1 MHPWREQGAV
11 LGRGVGEKIVFFVQA
26 RRRRIFQGADLT
38 VCPDGKFAPNAACAG
53 KASFTNVPR
62 PKPNTKEDKA
72 ACPKPKSSAHRSFQP
87 NGHNKD
93 PYMNYLVTGGLGY
106 VGSWAVRHL
115 AQAGHNVF
123 ALSRKAE
130 KPDLGAPYSLV
141 QADLASQSPEQI
153 AAVLP
158 QGLDGIV
165 HAASLN
171 EAFIPNYPRE
181 ALLANALGTR
191 NLLEALVLAHKA
203 QGAAPLPV
211 VVYCSTFHVYGKS
224 EGEITEA
231 TPPDP
236 KNDYAIT
243 HLFAEQYCRMF
254 GHTAGMP
261 CITVRLSNGYGAPVA
276 PGFDKWHLIIND
288 LCRQAVEQGSLT
300 LNANPAIE
308 RDFLWQGDIARCFEL
323 LLPRRDL
330 AGQTFVAATQRTV
343 SLGEV
348 AELIASTA
356 RQMLGKP
363 VPIHYKTPSSPCPR
377 LQVRATTL
385 HQATGFTPTGDM
397 EQEIRAIIAMCIGQ
411 K

>member
-1 MHPWREQGAV
+1 
-11 LGRGVGEKIVFFVQA
+11 
-26 RRRRIFQGADLT
+26 
-38 VCPDGKFAPNAACAG
+38 
-53 KASFTNVPR
+53 
-62 PKPNTKEDKA
+62 
-72 ACPKPKSSAHRSFQP
+72 
-87 NGHNKD
+87 
-93 PYMNYLVTGGLGY
+93 MNYLVTGGLGY

-115 AQAGHNVF
+115 AQAGHTVF
-123 ALSRKAE
+123 AMSRKAG
-130 KPDLGAPYSLV
+130 KPDLGVPYTLV
-141 QADLASQSPEQI
+141 QADLAGQSPEEI

-158 QGLDGIV
+158 QGLHGIV

-171 EAFIPNYPRE
+171 EAFLPGYPRE

-191 NLLEALVLAHKA
+191 NVLEALVLAHKA

-224 EGEITEA
+224 EGEITEF

-236 KNDYAIT
+236 KNDYALT

-261 CITVRLSNGYGAPVA
+261 CITVRLTNGYGAPVS

-288 LCRQAVEQGSLT
+288 LCKQAVEQGSLT

-308 RDFLWQGDIARCFEL
+308 RDFLWLGDIARCFEL

-330 AGQTFVAATQRTV
+330 AGQTFVAAAQRTV

-356 RQMLGKP
+356 QQMLGTP
-363 VPIHYKTPSSPCPR
+363 VPIHYKTAPSPCPR
-377 LQVRATTL
+377 LQVRATAL
-385 HQATGFTPTGDM
+385 HKATGFTPTGSM
-397 EQEIRAIIAMCIGQ
+397 EQAIRAILALCNG

>member
-1 MHPWREQGAV
+1 
-11 LGRGVGEKIVFFVQA
+11 
-26 RRRRIFQGADLT
+26 
-38 VCPDGKFAPNAACAG
+38 
-53 KASFTNVPR
+53 
-62 PKPNTKEDKA
+62 
-72 ACPKPKSSAHRSFQP
+72 
-87 NGHNKD
+87 
-93 PYMNYLVTGGLGY
+93 MNYLVTGGLGY

-115 AQAGHNVF
+115 ARAGHTVF
-123 ALSRKAE
+123 ALSRKAG
-130 KPDLGAPYSLV
+130 KPELGAPYTLV
-141 QADLASQSPEQI
+141 QADLASQSPVEI

-158 QGLDGIV
+158 KGLDGIV

-171 EAFIPNYPRE
+171 EAFLPGYPRE
-181 ALLANALGTR
+181 ALLANAFGTR
-191 NLLEALVLAHKA
+191 NLLEALVLAHKTH
-203 QGAAPLPV
+203 GAPALPV

-236 KNDYAIT
+236 KTDYSLT

-254 GHTAGMP
+254 WHTAGLP
-261 CITVRLSNGYGAPVA
+261 CITVRLTNGYGAPVA

-323 LLPRRDL
+323 LLPRPDL
-330 AGQTFVAATQRTV
+330 AGQTFVAATQHTV

-348 AELIASTA
+348 AELVASTA
-356 RQMLGKP
+356 QTVLGKP
-363 VPIHYKTPSSPCPR
+363 VPIHYKTPPSPCPR
-377 LQVRATTL
+377 LTVRATAL
-385 HQATGFTPTGDM
+385 HKATGFTPKGNM
-397 EQEIRAIIAMCIGQ
+397 EQEIRAILAMCIGN